1 MSYLPLRIDKDVK
14 TKKTFWYTTSE
25 SWKGIRN
32 EVPESFKKD
41 FAEKQ
46 ITCGWSYRLYDKFD
60 LAYIYIVEYADLT
73 PGYEREIFQR
83 VQLGMTLTAAG
94 KFI

>member
-1 MSYLPLRIDKDVK
+1 MWIFQLRLAFISPIILRIDRDVK

-25 SWKGIRN
+25 SWKGLRN

-46 ITCGWSYRLYDKFD
+46 ITCGWSYRLWW
-60 LAYIYIVEYADLT
+60 V
-73 PGYEREIFQR
+73 
-83 VQLGMTLTAAG
+83 
-94 KFI
+94 

>member
-1 MSYLPLRIDKDVK
+1 MNSRLTYYLRIDRDVK

-32 EVPESFKKD
+32 EVPDSFKKD

-46 ITCGWSYRLYDKFD
+46 ITCGWSYHFYTNFLILF
-60 LAYIYIVEYADLT
+60 
-73 PGYEREIFQR
+73 IFSS
-83 VQLGMTLTAAG
+83 
-94 KFI
+94 